1 MKASVRLFVVFSV
14 LLCCVFSYGRNV
26 GAAFDT
32 DEDYTITVVGGY
44 AMVNGMKT
52 VSAKCGDYI
61 EVYADVKEGEYVKE
75 WKSNSID
82 ISWSFFDES
91 GNFNTSFTMPAKN
104 VTVYAVT
111 AKQKPLTVDLKNGY
125 QKLPGYQDWYNNS
138 WYNPIDAWICQS
150 AGRKN
155 GYYSYNVDIDGDG
168 TEDLYFSG
176 TNGDHYPADY
186 ALIPLPGGSLSG
198 DVVLNKPNAGPY
210 WPITIKMPAEPV
222 RSEYTITVNG
232 GTVRKDYDDTN
243 GSVSLSVKPGET
255 VFLSED
261 KVAGSYLSSWLT
273 NGDKWDAYFF
283 VMPAKDVTAVPQYEK
298 QKSYTVDMTKGYSAD
313 NPDEVFTVLRKHW
326 VEYGSFYDIDGDG
339 KADVTFAVDD
349 DRTVIPLYKEN
360 RPKELTLSDDSGK
373 AGKITFLFPEVK
385 PEYEIKVTGG
395 HAEDQD
401 GNVITKAASGTNVV
415 IRRDAEAGKYW
426 KAWKS
431 DFKVNYS
438 KNMCFGFTMPAK
450 DVSFTAE
457 TTTTQTTYTLD
468 FSSSFR
474 DLPDKDNT
482 LLFNALC
489 AFNGYKNYWGYME
502 SADADGDGIV
512 DFQLGPRDEM
522 GEIPGYGMDR
532 RFGTYSLGTD
542 YTMTISDGQI
552 GKLRLI
558 VNNKKADVPVVDRA
572 KGPYKVTLSENVVWG
587 DGNNGKKIEDRVYEV
602 YPGERIGLYG
612 AKGANGTFC
621 SKFDVTGIDYT
632 NVASLY
638 RSPLV
643 LMDIYMPYNDVTVTG
658 ILDEPEPLE
667 LNLSSG
673 SCVVDKVSYFAEY
686 LRQVSGIEGATDGD
700 GGYRFDMDHDG
711 ITDLAYQEENDTLI
725 VYETAYT
732 LTRGSE
738 TYKKVA
744 PDELYFYWPLTIRFS
759 EETFYPIENIAYFSE
774 EGSVGGANV
783 KAYLKSESEWYE
795 TKAAK
800 AGSELKFVFEKVV
813 YGYELIDY
821 YYINEA
827 SERSEF
833 SDKDFMETDES
844 ITVTGFTMPA
854 EKITIVCRYRK
865 YQAPTPT
872 PKPTNTPT
880 PTVVPTPDEENT
892 SDVTPVPGEKQE
904 PVEKDDEESNLLY
917 ILLAAAGA
925 LVVTGAI
932 VAFAVLRRRK
942 KTVKAEEQSTEQAAE
957 ELAAVPEA
965 EENTQTAEAE
975 PTEDNSAETD
985 QTEASPNP
993 ETDGN

>member
-1 MKASVRLFVVFSV
+1 MKASVRFVVILSV
-14 LLCCVFSYGRNV
+14 LLCCLFSYGRNV

-32 DEDYTITVVGGY
+32 DEEYTITVVGGY
-44 AMVNGMKT
+44 AKVNGMKT

-61 EVYADVKEGEYVKE
+61 EVYADVKEGEYVKG
-75 WKSNSID
+75 WKSNSIE
-82 ISWSFFDES
+82 IIWSSFDS
-91 GNFNTSFTMPAKN
+91 YGYFNTSFTMPAKN
-104 VTVYAVT
+104 VTIYAVT

-125 QKLPGYQDWYNNS
+125 QELPGYQDVYDS
-138 WYNPIDAWICQS
+138 YGYNPIDAWICQS

-155 GYYSYNVDIDGDG
+155 GYYSYNVDLDGDG

-176 TNGDHYPADY
+176 SNGHHYPADY

-243 GSVSLSVKPGET
+243 GNVSLSVKPGEM
-255 VFLSED
+255 VFLSAD
-261 KVAGSYLSSWLT
+261 KVDGSYLSSWLI
-273 NGDKWDAYFF
+273 NGGKWDGYSF
-283 VMPAKDVTAVPQYEK
+283 VMPAKDVTAVPKYEK

-313 NPDEVFTVLRKHW
+313 ISEDVNTALSKLW
-326 VEYGSFYDIDGDG
+326 VESRLFDIDGDG
-339 KADVTFAVDD
+339 KADVAHDFYDE
-349 DRTVIPLYKEN
+349 RMLIPLYKES
-360 RPKELTLSDDSGK
+360 RPREVTLSDNSGK
-373 AGKITFLFPEVK
+373 AGQITFLFPEVK

-401 GNVITKAASGTNVV
+401 GNVITKAASGSYVV

-457 TTTTQTTYTLD
+457 TTTTQITYTFD
-468 FSSSFR
+468 FSSSFT

-512 DFQLGPRDEM
+512 DFQIGPRSEM
-522 GEIPGYGMDR
+522 GDVPGYGMDR

-572 KGPYKVTLSENVVWG
+572 KGPYKVTLSENVVWS
-587 DGNNGKKIEDRVYEV
+587 DENNGKKIEDRVYEV
-602 YPGERIGLYG
+602 YPGERIILYG
-612 AKGANGTFC
+612 AEGANGAFC
-621 SKFDVTGIDYT
+621 SKFDITGIDYS

-686 LRQVSGIEGATDGD
+686 LRQVSGIEGATDGH
-700 GGYRFDMDHDG
+700 GVYRFDMDHDG
-711 ITDLAYQEENDTLI
+711 IADLAYQEENDTLI
-725 VYETAYT
+725 AYETAYT

-744 PDELYFYWPLTIRFS
+744 PDELYFSGR
-759 EETFYPIENIAYFSE
+759 
-774 EGSVGGANV
+774 
-783 KAYLKSESEWYE
+783 
-795 TKAAK
+795 
-800 AGSELKFVFEKVV
+800 
-813 YGYELIDY
+813 
-821 YYINEA
+821 
-827 SERSEF
+827 
-833 SDKDFMETDES
+833 
-844 ITVTGFTMPA
+844 
-854 EKITIVCRYRK
+854 
-865 YQAPTPT
+865 
-872 PKPTNTPT
+872 
-880 PTVVPTPDEENT
+880 
-892 SDVTPVPGEKQE
+892 
-904 PVEKDDEESNLLY
+904 
-917 ILLAAAGA
+917 
-925 LVVTGAI
+925 
-932 VAFAVLRRRK
+932 
-942 KTVKAEEQSTEQAAE
+942 
-957 ELAAVPEA
+957 
-965 EENTQTAEAE
+965 
-975 PTEDNSAETD
+975 
-985 QTEASPNP
+985 
-993 ETDGN
+993 